1 MDTAELSAAI
11 KQEKTEQQNE
21 PSLPVKHKQN
31 SLINRKEINH
41 DRRIWQVLKLH
52 TTQGSYL

>member
-11 KQEKTEQQNE
+11 EQEKPKQRNE